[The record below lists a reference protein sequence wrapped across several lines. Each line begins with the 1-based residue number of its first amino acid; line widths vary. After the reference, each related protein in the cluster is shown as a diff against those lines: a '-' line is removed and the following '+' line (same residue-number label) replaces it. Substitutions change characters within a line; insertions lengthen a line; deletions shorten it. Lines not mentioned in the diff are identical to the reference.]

1 MALKSIAFA
10 CAIAAVV
17 GVSTASA
24 QSVEDFYKGKTIQLL
39 IGYSAGGGYDTYA
52 RLVAAHIG
60 DHIPGNPTVVPMNQ
74 PGAGSLKLAN
84 YLYDA
89 APQDGTAFGVIA
101 RAAPFDPLFGN
112 KAAKF
117 DALKFNYIGSANN
130 EVSVCVAM
138 ASTGITTFDQ
148 LKTKELIVGG
158 TGPTADTEQFP
169 RILNAVFGTK
179 IKIIG
184 GYPGGNDVNLAM
196 ERGEVTGRCG
206 WSWSSV
212 VATRPDWIKNKTIN
226 ILLQLSTAKH
236 PDLPNV
242 PLVMDLAKNADDKAL
257 LRVVFARQALG
268 RPFIAP
274 PNIPADRVKALRDAF
289 MATMKDPAFLAD
301 AKKADLEITPVSGEE
316 VQQLVADSYEAKPAI
331 VERISQILQ

>member
-1 MALKSIAFA
+1 
-10 CAIAAVV
+10 
-17 GVSTASA
+17 
-24 QSVEDFYKGKTIQLL
+24 
-39 IGYSAGGGYDTYA
+39 
-52 RLVAAHIG
+52 
-60 DHIPGNPTVVPMNQ
+60 
-74 PGAGSLKLAN
+74 
-84 YLYDA
+84 
-89 APQDGTAFGVIA
+89 
-101 RAAPFDPLFGN
+101 
-112 KAAKF
+112 
-117 DALKFNYIGSANN
+117 
-130 EVSVCVAM
+130 
-138 ASTGITTFDQ
+138 
-148 LKTKELIVGG
+148 
-158 TGPTADTEQFP
+158 
-169 RILNAVFGTK
+169 
-179 IKIIG
+179 
-184 GYPGGNDVNLAM
+184 M

-268 RPFIAP
+268 RPFVAP